1 MREEIRRAFSPL
13 HASQS
18 TLEEVLK
25 MAETKKEPQNITPKK
40 IVRTVLIA
48 AVLTAA
54 LLTLTAFTVDYVL
67 NHREIFFFD
76 SLEALTQQQSEDHPD
91 AAASYAVPG
100 TAEESKDVET
110 PSEYVSRAMEQGLL
124 ENETLLSQKEGD
136 YSRDGWER
144 QVIRSSEDSFYGNV
158 VTEYRT
164 AGDYAQK
171 MVVEDLLDWDLTF
184 LAEKMTPMDGGQI
197 AVLCRSEKDGQLLW
211 VKTHLGYIP
220 REGSRFSLS
229 YEYNTFF
236 DSGED
241 PEYILNSSYDW
252 SEVFVT
258 QDNVEV
264 LIQEYDGQIWCSAV
278 NRYKT
283 VSIYATGCTF
293 EEMKDI
299 LNQLDLRTVLI

>member
-25 MAETKKEPQNITPKK
+25 MAETKKESQNITPKK

-76 SLEALTQQQSEDHPD
+76 SLEALTQKQWEDHPD

-164 AGDYAQK
+164 AGDYSPENGCRGSAG
-171 MVVEDLLDWDLTF
+171 LDLTF
-184 LAEKMTPMDGGQI
+184 LAEKMTPMGWG
-197 AVLCRSEKDGQLLW
+197 ANC
-211 VKTHLGYIP
+211 
-220 REGSRFSLS
+220 
-229 YEYNTFF
+229 
-236 DSGED
+236 
-241 PEYILNSSYDW
+241 
-252 SEVFVT
+252 
-258 QDNVEV
+258 
-264 LIQEYDGQIWCSAV
+264 CSV
-278 NRYKT
+278 P
-283 VSIYATGCTF
+283 
-293 EEMKDI
+293 
-299 LNQLDLRTVLI
+299 L